1 MTSWLMPALIVAAI
15 LVGQFVLLH
24 QIGLFPVPATESG
37 EKTLAAALVLIG
49 TAVTAA
55 VTLIGV
61 VIKTSID
68 IRTANDTAIE
78 ANRTHLLAL
87 EGERRNRVDTV
98 IRAVGLLGSDGK
110 DATPHQISGAL
121 LALES
126 LGEYDLAVAL
136 ASHLWPHDLVSRRA
150 VARVVRQAFT
160 KGSPETQYAV
170 AALLLENASK
180 MPGMNRFLLWPLI
193 DLSWPADAL
202 PVCRIALV
210 MACLTAFKV
219 ELQRSRERVPGSAV
233 VLFGALQD
241 ADAQIK
247 NLAAAALRPFTD
259 TMLETAWIS
268 TGTTALTV
276 ARIKAAVMDIGEPD
290 SDPAKEIAEQI
301 KALMADKALVVEPQ
315 STSQAAS
322 SATWAYGVATVDPSK
337 LTQIPELTA
346 AGADGWEVVGA
357 WPGEGATKMTLLKKR
372 S

>member
-136 ASHLWPHDLVSRRA
+136 AAHLWPHDSRVPPRSG
-150 VARVVRQAFT
+150 ARRPA
-160 KGSPETQYAV
+160 GLHEGIPGDPIRRRGP
-170 AALLLENASK
+170 AA
-180 MPGMNRFLLWPLI
+180 
-193 DLSWPADAL
+193 
-202 PVCRIALV
+202 
-210 MACLTAFKV
+210 
-219 ELQRSRERVPGSAV
+219 RERIEDARDEPVSA
-233 VLFGALQD
+233 LALD
-241 ADAQIK
+241 
-247 NLAAAALRPFTD
+247 R
-259 TMLETAWIS
+259 
-268 TGTTALTV
+268 
-276 ARIKAAVMDIGEPD
+276 
-290 SDPAKEIAEQI
+290 
-301 KALMADKALVVEPQ
+301 
-315 STSQAAS
+315 
-322 SATWAYGVATVDPSK
+322 SK
-337 LTQIPELTA
+337 L
-346 AGADGWEVVGA
+346 AGGRTSRLPYRPGDGVLDGIQ
-357 WPGEGATKMTLLKKR
+357 G
-372 S
+372 